1 MVWRYESTPRQ
12 EKLFV
17 NLTENKMTNEKMKN
31 IDWDKFN
38 KQLLEKLDE
47 RTKKGIRIITPED
60 LTQSW
65 IKLIFMY
72 PQYIEQLLTIWDRLV
87 SGEDY
92 NIVKDWAKE
101 NVFDYQGFYLA
112 VSFYGRKIKNTP
124 GNYLQSDAIR
134 NMIIKQREED
144 RINNKNMKNRQR
156 DNMFGH
162 GGSRERWS

>member
-1 MVWRYESTPRQ
+1 
-12 EKLFV
+12 
-17 NLTENKMTNEKMKN
+17 MKN
-31 IDWDKFN
+31 IDWNKFN
-38 KQLLEKLDE
+38 EQLLEKLDE
-47 RTKKGIRIITPED
+47 KTKKQIRIITPES
-60 LTQSW
+60 LAKSW
-65 IKLIFMY
+65 IQLIFMY

-92 NIVKDWAKE
+92 NIVKDRAKE
-101 NVFDYQGFYLA
+101 IFNYQGFYLA

-134 NMIIKQREED
+134 NMIIKQREEN
-144 RINNKNMKNRQR
+144 RINKKNMKIIT